1 MYHLAMSLLKQHVS
15 PRYEFI
21 KATCIVSLQIYL
33 SNVHCLVT
41 TLFKPH
47 VLPCYNFI

>member
-1 MYHLAMSLLKQHVS
+1 MYHLVMSLLKQHVS

-33 SNVHCLVT
+33 SNMYRLLT
-41 TLFKPH
+41 SLFKQMS
-47 VLPCYNFI
+47 